1 MAKKRVEWDGT
12 PESIEKLKA
21 ENAGL
26 LLIGIQNHT
35 DGNALVFAAPED
47 IEPPVVPVPPSPSPE
62 ERIAA
67 LEARVAAL
75 EKKP

>member
-12 PESIEKLKA
+12 PEGMEKLKG

-47 IEPPVVPVPPSPSPE
+47 IEPPVAVPPAKSTD
-62 ERIAA
+62 ERLDA
-67 LEARVAAL
+67 LETRVAAL